1 MSQEDKRKGD
11 AYSLGLIGSGAG
23 LFGASRGG
31 KAMAKYGSQKM
42 KINDTNEGRRKFKTQ
57 KAYFKSNIRAGRIAQ
72 TGRKLSSLG
81 NLGLGLTA
89 VGGATLAANQ
99 FNRPKNGVSK
109 SLVARP
115 VPNQSKLSQRLVGH
129 GANASKPGSA
139 SRIIGKS
146 AFSKSAVD
154 IQAEKK
160 RAKSERLKSSGSAA
174 GAVGLGLTGMAAS
187 YAPGVSYV
195 GPQVLAMA
203 SRKAKTQA
211 GRNRYLKAAQKTA
224 KVGTFF
230 AKNPR
235 RAEAAAGVGLGLG
248 MASAGATVN
257 TLNHRR
263 KGDIANAK
271 IELKRNNI
279 VKSSVRQLNAHNEKE
294 AKRNDIGSLAS
305 FGVGTAGVGG
315 VVGGYKAMRNAQSEF
330 KNMVNA
336 EEAARKNVSNSKTVA
351 VRTPGAGPRPD
362 FEGAQEAKR
371 AKAYKLMRKAR
382 IGNRVALGSGAL
394 AATGLTAASV
404 FERKAQNHKRALT
417 ARREVLSNPR
427 KHGVERVK

>member
-1 MSQEDKRKGD
+1 MSQENKRKGD

-31 KAMAKYGSQKM
+31 RAMAKYGSQKM

-99 FNRPKNGVSK
+99 FNRSKNGVSK

-129 GANASKPGSA
+129 GANINRPGSI
-139 SRIIGKS
+139 SRLVKKS
-146 AFSKSAVD
+146 AFSKSVVD
-154 IQAEKK
+154 IQEERKK
-160 RAKSERLKSSGSAA
+160 AKSERLKSAGSAA
-174 GAVGLGLTGMAAS
+174 GAVAS
-187 YAPGVSYV
+187 
-195 GPQVLAMA
+195 
-203 SRKAKTQA
+203 
-211 GRNRYLKAAQKTA
+211 
-224 KVGTFF
+224 
-230 AKNPR
+230 
-235 RAEAAAGVGLGLG
+235 
-248 MASAGATVN
+248 

-263 KGDIANAK
+263 NADIANAK

-279 VKSSVRQLNAHNEKE
+279 VKSSVRQLNARDEKGV
-294 AKRNDIGSLAS
+294 KRNTIGGLAS
-305 FGVGTAGVGG
+305 LGVSSAGFGG
-315 VVGGYKAMRNAQSEF
+315 VLGGYKAMRGARSEF
-330 KNMVNA
+330 KNMVDA
-336 EEAARKNVSNSKTVA
+336 EEAARKNASNSKTVA

-362 FEGAQEAKR
+362 FEGAQEAKK

-404 FERKAQNHKRALT
+404 FDRKAQNHQRALT
-417 ARREVLSNPR
+417 ARREVLSSPK

>member
-1 MSQEDKRKGD
+1 MSQENKRKGD

-31 KAMAKYGSQKM
+31 RAMAKYGSQKM

-99 FNRPKNGVSK
+99 FNRSKNGVSK

-129 GANASKPGSA
+129 GANINRPGSI
-139 SRIIGKS
+139 SRLVKKS
-146 AFSKSAVD
+146 AFSKSVVD
-154 IQAEKK
+154 IQEERKK
-160 RAKSERLKSSGSAA
+160 AKSERLKSAGSAA
-174 GAVGLGLTGMAAS
+174 GAVGLGLTGAAAS
-187 YAPGVSYV
+187 YAPDVSIAA
-195 GPQVLAMA
+195 PPVLAMA
-203 SRKAKTQA
+203 SRGAKTEA
-211 GRNRYLKAAQKTA
+211 GKKRYLKAAQRTA
-224 KVGTFF
+224 KAGTFF

-235 RAEAAAGVGLGLG
+235 RATNARGIGLGLG
-248 MASAGATVN
+248 LASAGAVAS

-263 KGDIANAK
+263 NADIANAK

-279 VKSSVRQLNAHNEKE
+279 VKSSVRQLNARDEKGV
-294 AKRNDIGSLAS
+294 KRNTIGGLAS
-305 FGVGTAGVGG
+305 LGVSSAGFGG
-315 VVGGYKAMRNAQSEF
+315 VLGGYKAMRGARSEF
-330 KNMVNA
+330 KNMVDA
-336 EEAARKNVSNSKTVA
+336 EEAARKNASNSKTVA

-362 FEGAQEAKR
+362 FEGAQEAKK

-404 FERKAQNHKRALT
+404 FDRKAQNHQRALT
-417 ARREVLSNPR
+417 ARREVLSSPK